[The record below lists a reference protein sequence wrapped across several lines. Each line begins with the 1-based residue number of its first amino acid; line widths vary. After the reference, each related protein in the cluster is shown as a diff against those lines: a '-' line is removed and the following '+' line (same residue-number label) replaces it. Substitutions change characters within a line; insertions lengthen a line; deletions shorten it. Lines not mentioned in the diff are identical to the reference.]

1 MSLLFW
7 SSECFSEG
15 VLLCHS
21 RWVGDQSERGCSL
34 SLSTDSAEECRP
46 ELVLKGHTKEGYES
60 WSSLTLSLEFCHF
73 SFMFYFESCNT
84 CFLNWT
90 DRYGLSWN
98 SSVQGH
104 LLSASDDQVRLHHT
118 GIFVQ
123 QLSMLCRTKMCRLC
137 YVNLLLRQSV
147 YGISVLPQR

>member
-1 MSLLFW
+1 M
-7 SSECFSEG
+7 G
-15 VLLCHS
+15 
-21 RWVGDQSERGCSL
+21 GQSERELFFVTLVEWRVNLRGSCSL

-104 LLSASDDQVRLHHT
+104 LLSASDDQVRLHYITSYWDLHSAA
-118 GIFVQ
+118 VHVM
-123 QLSMLCRTKMCRLC
+123 S
-137 YVNLLLRQSV
+137 Y
-147 YGISVLPQR
+147 